1 MFKPAL
7 IAAAAAVALAT
18 TAPATIAL
26 AQTASAHDHS
36 SHAAARPTIESSIKD
51 LLANPDTAA
60 VVEKHLPGV
69 SQHPA
74 RPQFEGMTLAQVAPV
89 SNGAVTAEIIAAIDA
104 DLKALPG
111 H

>member
-1 MFKPAL
+1 M
-7 IAAAAAVALAT
+7 
-18 TAPATIAL
+18 
-26 AQTASAHDHS
+26 
-36 SHAAARPTIESSIKD
+36 
-51 LLANPDTAA
+51 
-60 VVEKHLPGV
+60 VEKHLPGV